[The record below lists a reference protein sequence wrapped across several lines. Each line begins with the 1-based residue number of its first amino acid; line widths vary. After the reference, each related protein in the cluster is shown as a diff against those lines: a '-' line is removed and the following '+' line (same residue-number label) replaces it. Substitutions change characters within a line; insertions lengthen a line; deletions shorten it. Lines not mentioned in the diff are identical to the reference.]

1 MKRISV
7 FIIKVVSLSMI
18 ALVAEALLPRDT
30 DKKSAFGAKRVIEL
44 TLLSAL
50 ISETF

>member
-1 MKRISV
+1 
-7 FIIKVVSLSMI
+7 MI
-18 ALVAEALLPRDT
+18 ALVAETILPKDG
-30 DKKSAFGAKRVIEL
+30 DKKSAFSAKRVIEL